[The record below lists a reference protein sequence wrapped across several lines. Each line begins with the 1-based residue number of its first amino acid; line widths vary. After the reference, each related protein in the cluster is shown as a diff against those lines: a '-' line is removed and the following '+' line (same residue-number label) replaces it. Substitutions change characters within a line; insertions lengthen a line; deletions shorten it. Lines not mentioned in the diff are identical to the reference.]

1 MIQQLEQYRQIKV
14 VHRHSDQGFTL
25 LETLLVLSI
34 VIVIMTIPILTLAPL
49 YQQQK
54 AEHFLEQ
61 LEDDLLYA
69 QVYALSN
76 SATVRVYFSTQQSYR
91 VIVSQ
96 TNQIILTRTYDND
109 IKIDPYTLGSTVTFR
124 SNGNVSNAGTIRITI
139 QKAKYNLVFMIG
151 KGRFY
156 VAKQ

>member
-1 MIQQLEQYRQIKV
+1 MD
-14 VHRHSDQGFTL
+14 HSRSEQGFTL

-34 VIVIMTIPILTLAPL
+34 VIVITSIPILKLAPL

-54 AEHFLEQ
+54 TQHFLEQ

-69 QVYALSN
+69 QLYALSN
-76 SATVRVYFSTQQSYR
+76 SATVRVYFYYQQSTYR
-91 VIVSQ
+91 VIVGS
-96 TNQIILTRTYDND
+96 TNQPILTRSYDKD
-109 IKIDPYTLGSTVTFR
+109 IKIDPFTLGSTVTFR

-139 QKAKYNLVFMIG
+139 QEARYNLVFMIG

>member
-1 MIQQLEQYRQIKV
+1 LPPSTSNKKQNI
-14 VHRHSDQGFTL
+14 
-25 LETLLVLSI
+25 
-34 VIVIMTIPILTLAPL
+34 
-49 YQQQK
+49 
-54 AEHFLEQ
+54 LEQ